1 MEKIDLNQYLF
12 HGLEPWSSFFNNKK
26 TIDSIEILQKILNT
40 GFIASRNILKNILSE
55 EEYRLLDMGRG
66 MNWNKDNYVSIVP
79 TIHPEI
85 EGIHSVLEDFDYLQ
99 EDFDGLAYNFYVK
112 KFPSI
117 VLDSKLLQELQVN
130 KDQGPRFIGEIQ
142 IRDRISS
149 NYFVGITLPEVP
161 DFDLFFEYM
170 NLVNSKSNGLSELEY
185 NSWYKEASE
194 ELFNLTEEEFV
205 RKYYKTVMLFEKVLT
220 KTDSNLKLYHADTG
234 IQIPSSTEKM
244 EEVEKIKKK
253 LR

>member
-12 HGLEPWSSFFNNKK
+12 HGLEPWKCFFSNKK
-26 TIDSIEILQKILNT
+26 TIDSIEVLQKILNT
-40 GFIASRNILKNILSE
+40 GYIASRKLLKNIFPE

-85 EGIHSVLEDFDYLQ
+85 EGIHSVLEDFVDLQ
-99 EDFDGLAYNFYVK
+99 ENFDGLAYNFYVK

-130 KDQGPRFIGEIQ
+130 EDQGPRFIGEIQ

-149 NYFVGITLPEVP
+149 NYFVGVTLPEAP
-161 DFDLFFEYM
+161 DFDLFYEYM
-170 NLVNSKSNGLSELEY
+170 NLVNSTSNGQSEVEY
-185 NSWYKEASE
+185 NQWYKEASE
-194 ELFNLTEEEFV
+194 DLFKLTEEEFV
-205 RKYYKTVMLFEKVLT
+205 RKYYKTVMLFEEVLR
-220 KTDSNLKLYHADTG
+220 KTDSNLNLYHADTG

-244 EEVEKIKKK
+244 EELAKIKKK